1 MKAADFFKPKLVS
14 CLANYNLKTLQK
26 DLLAGIT
33 VGVVALPLAM
43 AFAIASGV
51 KPEAGIITAIVA
63 GFMVS
68 LLGGSKVA
76 IGGPTGA
83 FVVIIL
89 GIVQRYGLD
98 NLIIC
103 TMMAGVMLFLLGAL
117 RLGGLVNY
125 FPYPLISG
133 FTSGIAVTILS
144 TQLKDIFGLPPG
156 QVESGF
162 ISSLNSVA
170 GNIEQANLYAFGL
183 TIVCCL
189 CIVLWPKR
197 LAKFAP
203 GPIAVLI
210 LATAAATA
218 LNLPVE
224 TIGSRF
230 VGGIPNTMPGFSLPT
245 LNLET
250 FHFLLGPAFT
260 IALLGGIESLLCA
273 VVADTMIDDRHNPNQ
288 ELMAQGIANF
298 VTPLFGGIPA
308 TGAIVRTAT
317 NIRNGG
323 VTPVS
328 GLVHAVT
335 LLLIM
340 LVAAPLASYVPLAVL
355 SAILVIVAVN
365 MGQWSE
371 FGRLRRYPKSDACV
385 LLLTFFLTVF
395 FDLTVAVE
403 VGLFAACVL
412 FIKRMA
418 SQARVEVG
426 ALRDSVSKDA
436 VGGIAG
442 KEADGAVY
450 TDSSDAEELLNT
462 VGSLPEVL
470 VFRVYG
476 EFFFGAAQKLQT
488 VLLPL
493 KRNPKIII
501 IKMKYVMSMDASS
514 VIMLDQ
520 LVAKAANRGIT
531 VFIAG
536 VENQPRKVIRQ
547 SGLFSKMGEECFFE
561 NLKDA
566 IEAAR
571 AMLEAEKGAAA

>member
-1 MKAADFFKPKLVS
+1 MNVTDFFKPKLLS
-14 CLANYNLKTLQK
+14 CLATYNLKTLQK
-26 DLLAGIT
+26 DCLAGVT

-63 GFMVS
+63 GFLIS
-68 LLGGSKVA
+68 LLGGSKVS

-89 GIVQRYGLD
+89 GIVQQYGLD
-98 NLIIC
+98 NLMIC
-103 TMMAGVMLFLLGAL
+103 TMMAGVMLFFLGAL
-117 RLGGLVNY
+117 RLGGFVHY

-156 QVESGF
+156 QLESGF
-162 ISSLNSVA
+162 IASLHSVA
-170 GNIEQANLYAFGL
+170 SNISSTNLYSLGL
-183 TIVCCL
+183 SIICCL
-189 CIVLWPKR
+189 CIVYWPKR
-197 LAKFAP
+197 FARYAP

-210 LATAAATA
+210 LATIVATV

-230 VGGIPNTMPGFSLPT
+230 VGGIPSTLPGFSLPT

-288 ELMAQGIANF
+288 ELMAQGVANF

-328 GLVHAVT
+328 GIVHAVT

-340 LVAAPLASYVPLAVL
+340 LIAAPLASYVPLAVL
-355 SAILVIVAVN
+355 SAILVVVAVN

-371 FGRLRRYPKSDACV
+371 FRRIRLYPKSDACV
-385 LLLTFFLTVF
+385 LLLTFLLTVF

-426 ALRDSVSKDA
+426 ALSPSTGELAKDA
-436 VGGIAG
+436 VFKASNG
-442 KEADGAVY
+442 D
-450 TDSSDAEELLNT
+450 DLLIPLEP
-462 VGSLPEVL
+462 LPEVL
-470 VFRVYG
+470 VFRIYG

-488 VLLPL
+488 VILHL

-514 VIMLDQ
+514 VIMMDQ
-520 LVAKAANRGIT
+520 LVTKARNSNIT
-531 VFIAG
+531 VFITG
-536 VENQPRKVIRQ
+536 VENQPRRVIRQ
-547 SGLFSKMGEECFFE
+547 SGLFNKLGEECFFDT
-561 NLKDA
+561 LKEA
-566 IEAAR
+566 VEAAR
-571 AMLEAEKGAAA
+571 KMLDSEEAPAKKNDAK

>member
-1 MKAADFFKPKLVS
+1 MNVADFFKPKLLS
-14 CLANYNLKTLQK
+14 CLATYNAKTFQK

-63 GFMVS
+63 GFLVS
-68 LLGGSKVA
+68 LLGGSKVS

-89 GIVQRYGLD
+89 GIVQQYGLD

-103 TMMAGVMLFLLGAL
+103 TMMAGVMLFVLGAL
-117 RLGGLVNY
+117 RLGGFINY

-162 ISSLNSVA
+162 IASLHSVA
-170 GNIEQANLYAFGL
+170 SNIGSANLYSLGL
-183 TIVCCL
+183 TVVCCL
-189 CIVLWPKR
+189 CIVYWPKR
-197 LAKFAP
+197 LARYAP

-210 LATAAATA
+210 LATAVATA

-230 VGGIPNTMPGFSLPT
+230 VGGIPSTLPGFSLPT
-245 LNLET
+245 LDLEK

-288 ELMAQGIANF
+288 ELMAQGVANF
-298 VTPLFGGIPA
+298 VVPLFGGIPA

-323 VTPVS
+323 MTPVS
-328 GLVHAVT
+328 GIVHAVT

-340 LVAAPLASYVPLAVL
+340 LIAAPLASYVPLAVL
-355 SAILVIVAVN
+355 SAILVVVAVN

-371 FGRLRRYPKSDACV
+371 FGRIRRYPKSDACV

-426 ALRDSVSKDA
+426 ALRPS
-436 VGGIAG
+436 VGGTG
-442 KEADGAVY
+442 NDTVYVDNGNGNGNEAA
-450 TDSSDAEELLNT
+450 TLLEPL
-462 VGSLPEVL
+462 SEVL
-470 VFRVYG
+470 VFRIYG
-476 EFFFGAAQKLQT
+476 EFFFGAVQKLQA
-488 VLLPL
+488 VLLHL

-501 IKMKYVMSMDASS
+501 INMKHVMSMDASS
-514 VIMLDQ
+514 VIMIDQ
-520 LVAKAANRGIT
+520 LVTKARNSNIT

-547 SGLFSKMGEECFFE
+547 SGLFNKLGEECFFD

-566 IEAAR
+566 VEAAR
-571 AMLEAEKGAAA
+571 KMLDSEKPPSGDQDNK